1 MSRMCFKCDREE
13 SKDVP
18 FPKEGN
24 QCKKCDA
31 ARKAE
36 WYQAKKAGHPPK
48 SCLDCGKS
56 LPSRYHRYCIE
67 CKEMRSMALARRK
80 AQQYARSKRQHI
92 DEDVQTVS
100 QKLVW
105 PMKEENVLSKQKQV
119 HPNQNRDRMR
129 LIQRARRIC
138 EDCGV
143 LLPVETIDAPR
154 LKYCESCIGK
164 RKRESSRLRA
174 FDLYHRR
181 KNGVSELGKS
191 LVEFACKDCD
201 TTFQH
206 PIGVRGPRVKQFC
219 DACVDNHRAQ
229 TQENRKEKK
238 REKDRLRMQE
248 KRKHGFKR
256 ND

>member
-164 RKRESSRLRA
+164 RKRVRRTVFVCKRKESTDLREMINGK
-174 FDLYHRR
+174 HPGGRPVT
-181 KNGVSELGKS
+181 KN
-191 LVEFACKDCD
+191 
-201 TTFQH
+201 
-206 PIGVRGPRVKQFC
+206 RVKRTYI
-219 DACVDNHRAQ
+219 VDRA
-229 TQENRKEKK
+229 
-238 REKDRLRMQE
+238 
-248 KRKHGFKR
+248 
-256 ND
+256 